1 LGSTPKARTFPIISV
16 TGARKMFGRRKK
28 GKERMVERRKRKRL
42 KIKGGVFTILRG
54 PSPQLG
60 EIIDASGGGLAFKY
74 KGEEKLWKEPSEL
87 EILAFNDSVKIK
99 RLPIRGVWD
108 FKTANEMRKR
118 GVQFGRLTHSQSSQ
132 LRTLMQN
139 YSL

>member
-1 LGSTPKARTFPIISV
+1 
-16 TGARKMFGRRKK
+16 MFGRRKK

-42 KIKGGVFTILRG
+42 RIKEGVFSILRG

-60 EIIDASGGGLAFKY
+60 EITDASGGGLAFKY
-74 KGEEKLWKEPSEL
+74 KGEEKLWKESSEL
-87 EILAFNDSVKIK
+87 EILAFNDSFKIK

-108 FKTANEMRKR
+108 FKTASEMRKR
-118 GVQFGRLTHSQSSQ
+118 GVQFGRLTYSQRSQ
-132 LRTLMQN
+132 LRIFMQN

>member
-1 LGSTPKARTFPIISV
+1 
-16 TGARKMFGRRKK
+16 MFGRRSV
-28 GKERMVERRKRKRL
+28 KETKRLKSKVRTVERRQRKRL
-42 KIKGGVFTILRG
+42 KIKEGVFSILRG

-60 EIIDASGGGLAFKY
+60 EITDASGGGLAFRY
-74 KGEEKLWKEPSEL
+74 QGEEKLWKESSEL
-87 EILAFNDSVKIK
+87 EILALNDSFKIK

-118 GVQFGRLTHSQSSQ
+118 GVQFGRLSHRQRSQ
-132 LRTLMQN
+132 LRFFMQN